1 MHNCLNVLKQVAY
14 ITAYMLKSAIC
25 KGIHDSLY
33 AGSDFIH
40 NQSIFEFYNRLKH
53 YNEDR
58 ELEFR
63 RRLGLA

>member
-1 MHNCLNVLKQVAY
+1 LNVLKQVVS

-33 AGSDFIH
+33 AGSDSIH
-40 NQSIFEFYNRLKH
+40 NQSIFEFYNWVKY

-58 ELEFR
+58 DLELR
-63 RRLGLA
+63 RCLGLI